1 VFENQFDALPMM
13 SALISLLHPLKFQ
26 YPITP
31 LLKKPESID
40 ENDDYNNS
48 EMETFN
54 VPIQAVMGVSAD
66 MY

>member
-1 VFENQFDALPMM
+1 MM